1 MKWKT
6 LKTIPPSVEKDSD
19 KKEKHAESNLVIKK
33 CRYYDKGYFKY
44 LKKNFPSDWYV
55 QDSSRTT
62 EM

>member
-1 MKWKT
+1 MEKD
-6 LKTIPPSVEKDSD
+6 SVEK
-19 KKEKHAESNLVIKK
+19 EKVAESNLVKKK